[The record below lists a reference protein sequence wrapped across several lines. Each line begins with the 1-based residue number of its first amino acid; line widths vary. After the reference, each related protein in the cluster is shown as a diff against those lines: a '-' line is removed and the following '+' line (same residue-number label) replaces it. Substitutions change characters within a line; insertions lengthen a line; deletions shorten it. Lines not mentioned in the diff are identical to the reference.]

1 MGILGSLK
9 LSQQVK
15 YAILSTKCKKKSIDK
30 QIAHLVYKNIW
41 YRFRYIKNV
50 LPVTLCKQCLI
61 NRTLFAMCISVG
73 EHQSCQASKAKKESE
88 KPDSFQHYA
97 ANVGTARVLDADFF
111 LIIWIVSKSLY
122 LLRCISHGRPFFSY
136 SISIN
141 FLFYQWEFDDA
152 ESI

>member
-1 MGILGSLK
+1 M
-9 LSQQVK
+9 QFCPQCVK
-15 YAILSTKCKKKSIDK
+15 KKKSIDK

-41 YRFRYIKNV
+41 YRFRYIKDV
-50 LPVTLCKQCLI
+50 LPVTLCKQFLI

-88 KPDSFQHYA
+88 KPDSFQRYA

-111 LIIWIVSKSLY
+111 LIILIVSKSLY
-122 LLRCISHGRPFFSY
+122 LLRCISHGRLFFSY

-141 FLFYQWEFDDA
+141 FLFYQWGFDDA